1 MARKLSID
9 TNVVIRIMTGH
20 PQELAEE
27 IGDLLQKV
35 EAGELILHLNPP
47 VAAEC
52 CWVLATV
59 YQTSLSDI
67 AAALFKFTNGI
78 GIETEEK
85 DVVQQAL
92 RDYGEKKVDFIDA
105 YIAAHAK
112 ANPPEGVVTWDKHF
126 KRLNIR
132 HGRPKDWEKG
142 GQLPALF

>member
-1 MARKLSID
+1 MARKLWID

-27 IGDLLQKV
+27 VGDMLQKV
-35 EAGELILHLNPP
+35 EAGELILRLNPL
-47 VAAEC
+47 VVAEC
-52 CWVLATV
+52 CWVLASV
-59 YQTSLSDI
+59 YQASPSDI
-67 AAALFKFTNGI
+67 SAALLKFTDGI

-112 ANPPEGVVTWDKHF
+112 ANPPEDVVTWDKHVR
-126 KRLNIR
+126 RLNIR
-132 HGRPKDWEKG
+132 HGRPKDW
-142 GQLPALF
+142 